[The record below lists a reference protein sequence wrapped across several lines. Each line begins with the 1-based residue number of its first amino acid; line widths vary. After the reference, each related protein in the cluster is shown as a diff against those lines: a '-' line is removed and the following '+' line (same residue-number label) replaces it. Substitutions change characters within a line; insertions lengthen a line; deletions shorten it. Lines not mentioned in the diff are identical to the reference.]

1 MELRPQPVATHG
13 NGFGLLSRSGGL
25 AICDQLPVGFEN
37 SVALFDSP
45 DLQPDRVIEPYGL
58 QSTHSLQRLTN
69 SSSLPS
75 FTRQVVC
82 VYGFS
87 ISPSLVGRTLMT
99 ALTKNAGCRELSR
112 KSRRATCTFARH
124 ALSRE
129 AGLSRQNRGYLSKAQ
144 QSGRETGWIAR
155 ERSPLATGRLAAGR
169 PGPPANRILPG
180 RGRATKRR
188 ESLTQS
194 RAHGVRQRPY
204 RSTCRCPWVEGGGS
218 GSRGMSAEQVALV
231 PQCEECLASNDPLT
245 SHPWRLAV
253 GETLVGRSLFR
264 HVDYFGGPGARRRW
278 GETGGL

>member
-1 MELRPQPVATHG
+1 MRTCATRRSLLFARAREPLKPARDAQYLKRCPRWVSAHRATHQQTDQG
-13 NGFGLLSRSGGL
+13 PGSGEQPRIGGWIL
-25 AICDQLPVGFEN
+25 AQMQGG
-37 SVALFDSP
+37 
-45 DLQPDRVIEPYGL
+45 RVCAPY
-58 QSTHSLQRLTN
+58 
-69 SSSLPS
+69 
-75 FTRQVVC
+75 
-82 VYGFS
+82 
-87 ISPSLVGRTLMT
+87 
-99 ALTKNAGCRELSR
+99 AGCLDKTRVP
-112 KSRRATCTFARH
+112 
-124 ALSRE
+124 
-129 AGLSRQNRGYLSKAQ
+129 Q
-144 QSGRETGWIAR
+144 QSAAVWAR
-155 ERSPLATGRLAAGR
+155 NRLDCARTIPTRTGRLAAGR
-169 PGPPANRILPG
+169 PEPPANSVLPG